1 MERATGPKRKI
12 LVVDDTAMFRELESV
27 FLARFGA
34 VITADSGE
42 KALTLAREELPA
54 VIVTDLNMPGMDG
67 DALCRAIRADDALRD
82 TPVIV
87 VTSGENASD
96 RARAVRAGADD
107 IVPKPISR
115 MSLVESVNH
124 FLRTPRDPSQPRV
137 ALETQVFIRG
147 AGSESWGRSCNV
159 SRGGMCVESD
169 RLIPRDTEV
178 EVRFALPESATLLAS
193 TARVIWGRPP
203 SPSRPANM
211 GIQFLAID
219 GESSRRIEDFVHT
232 RVEPHSSAASS
243 PAA

>member
-1 MERATGPKRKI
+1 MSAKRKI

-34 VITADSGE
+34 VITASGGE
-42 KALTLAREELPA
+42 EALALARRELPA
-54 VIVTDLNMPGMDG
+54 VVVTDLNMPGMQG
-67 DALCRAIRADDALRD
+67 DALCRAIRADHALRD

-115 MSLVESVNH
+115 MSLVEAVSH

-137 ALETQVFIRG
+137 TLETRVFIRG

-159 SRGGMCVESD
+159 SRGGIYVESD

-178 EVRFALPESATLLAS
+178 EVRFSLPESPQLLAP

-203 SPSRPANM
+203 SSSRPAGM
-211 GIQFLAID
+211 GMQFLALD
-219 GESSRRIEDFVHT
+219 GDSSRQIEDFIHT
-232 RVEPHSSAASS
+232 RAPQRASAAGH
-243 PAA
+243 AA